1 MTPLP
6 SGVASL
12 AAILLIPALL
22 GACATGPT
30 GSDAESASQTAS
42 KPFARDSNWSMR
54 LPEIENVLYQG
65 VVNPDAAGT
74 RTGSML
80 YPAPHPAVFLA
91 ALITHGII
99 NESVKSSQK
108 TKLQEEADKVLLPY
122 QAVLA
127 GYRYNELMQQGLA
140 RISFGG
146 GKKLIG
152 YSEKSAAD
160 WLVESTP
167 VFSMTQDQSAIIL
180 DNLVLIHAP
189 GQQESAEYKK
199 IVRVVSRPWNGQ
211 DPVSHWSAENGRK
224 LKEASVRLFA
234 ESVDMALNDAMDR
247 AKPNNLA
254 HKTFRYLE
262 GTNEKM
268 ERGQLMHEEC
278 DRVVIRTLR
287 DAPMSI
293 PVRSDGAAASGKC
306 AQVSGY

>member
-1 MTPLP
+1 MTRLL
-6 SGVASL
+6 SGTASL
-12 AAILLIPALL
+12 AAILLVPMLL
-22 GACATGPT
+22 GACATGPV
-30 GSDAESASQTAS
+30 GDGVESAPPIIS
-42 KPFARDSNWSMR
+42 KPLARDSNWSMR
-54 LPEIENVLYQG
+54 LPEMENVLYQG
-65 VVNPDAAGT
+65 VVNHDAAGT
-74 RTGSML
+74 GTGSML

-127 GYRYNELMQQGLA
+127 GYRYNELMQPGLA
-140 RISFGG
+140 RIPFGG

-152 YSEKSAAD
+152 HSEKSATD

-180 DNLVLIHAP
+180 DNLISIYAP
-189 GQQESAEYKK
+189 GQQESAEYKN

-211 DPVSHWSAENGRK
+211 DPMSHWSAENGRK
-224 LKEASVRLFA
+224 LKEASVGLFA
-234 ESVDMALNDAMDR
+234 ESVDIALNDAMDR

-262 GTNEKM
+262 GGTEKM
-268 ERGQLMHEEC
+268 ERGQLIREQC

-293 PVRSDGAAASGKC
+293 PVRRDGAAAPGKC
-306 AQVSGY
+306 VQVSGY